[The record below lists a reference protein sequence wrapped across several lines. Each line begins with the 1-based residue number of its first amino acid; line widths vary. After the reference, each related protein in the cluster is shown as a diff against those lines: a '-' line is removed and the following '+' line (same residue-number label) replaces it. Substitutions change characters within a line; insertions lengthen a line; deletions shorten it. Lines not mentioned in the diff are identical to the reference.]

1 MSRVTVRLRT
11 LAAAIVN
18 RRTMERVIE
27 PLLTDL
33 QLEYEVALRH
43 GRRWK
48 SRWALVAGCIAFVKT
63 LTLCVARRVVV
74 GDRLRT
80 MDDDAALKRMAW
92 ISTAAMMVATAL
104 LVYSVLAKQARQP
117 GILTRHPEVLLMLVP
132 QALALA
138 IPIGVA
144 FGVIIGL
151 RGRAISARLWRKVT
165 AYSVG
170 CCLAG
175 FVTITWLLPAA
186 NQTFREVIFQS
197 ELTAAS
203 GTESRKVER
212 PRLEKGVTELTLGE
226 LRTRM
231 SMVRSDGS
239 VSSDEAR
246 LAIYRFHQI
255 WALSFASLVLALFG
269 LSISR
274 HFLSRWTSALSG
286 LGTIVG
292 YYVLLWVGQSTARL
306 GVVPAAVGAWL
317 PNVVLAIA
325 GLAIF
330 ITTSRTPETLSAN
343 ES

>member
-11 LAAAIVN
+11 LAAVIVN

-43 GRRWK
+43 GRRWR

-63 LTLCVARRVVV
+63 LTLCVAWQVVV
-74 GDRLRT
+74 GDRVRT
-80 MDDDAALKRMAW
+80 MDDGAALKRMAW
-92 ISTAAMMVATAL
+92 ISTAAMMVATTL

-117 GILTRHPEVLLMLVP
+117 GILSRHPEVLLMLVP

-138 IPIGVA
+138 IPIGVT

-151 RGRAISARLWRKVT
+151 RGRAISPRLWRKVT

-175 FVTITWLLPAA
+175 FVTITWLLPTA

-197 ELTAAS
+197 EFTDAS
-203 GTESRKVER
+203 GTDSRKVER
-212 PRLEKGVTELTLGE
+212 PLLEKGVTELTLGE

-239 VSSDEAR
+239 ASSDDAR
-246 LAIYRFHQI
+246 LVIYFHQI
-255 WALSFASLVLALFG
+255 WALSFASLVLAVFG

-286 LGTIVG
+286 VGTIVG

-306 GVVPAAVGAWL
+306 SLIPAAAGAWL

-325 GLAIF
+325 ALAIF
-330 ITTSRTPETLSAN
+330 ITTLRTPETLSAN